1 MKMAKAATAAVETV
15 MKMVANAADVTA
27 EVIMKMVANAAD
39 VTAEVIMKMVA
50 NAADAMAKA
59 ATAAANTIKMAKA
72 VVRTRDQGGSYTS
85 DTR

>member
-15 MKMVANAADVTA
+15 MKMGANAADVTA
-27 EVIMKMVANAAD
+27 EVIIKMVTN
-39 VTAEVIMKMVA
+39 V
-50 NAADAMAKA
+50 ADAMAKA

>member
-39 VTAEVIMKMVA
+39 
-50 NAADAMAKA
+50 AMAKV

>member
-15 MKMVANAADVTA
+15 
-27 EVIMKMVANAAD
+27 MKMVANAAD

>member
-15 MKMVANAADVTA
+15 MKMVANAADATV
-27 EVIMKMVANAAD
+27 EVIIKMVTN
-39 VTAEVIMKMVA
+39 V
-50 NAADAMAKA
+50 ADAMAKA